1 MKVLLQN
8 RFNLLQAGAGDRI
21 HFFSL
26 LNSLKNQ
33 GIDVSHSLS
42 SRICL
47 KEYDLVHLFNITQGD
62 TYYQFINAKKQKK
75 PVVLTPIHIPKV
87 NYLASNQDKIKD
99 FVKKSPLLRPI
110 LNYFKYPLSPH
121 KRKSKNLEYNTEL
134 LEKIKKELIKGVN
147 LLLPGSNPEIQ
158 EINKL
163 YGINPNS
170 LVIHPGIEDIFHR
183 ATPDL
188 FIDKFGIKDFIIS
201 VGTIIP
207 LKNQLN
213 IIKALKGFNIPVV
226 FIGAMGKNNQYN
238 RLFTKNLSKNMI
250 YLGKLNREMVASAF
264 AAARAGILISYS
276 ETTGRVNLEAGA
288 AGTAV
293 VCSDIPVNREYM
305 KSYAYYCNPDSIQS
319 IKKQVLNAYKKGPVN
334 GTQQFIRNN
343 YTLVRYAREI
353 ISAYKKLL

>member
-21 HFFSL
+21 HFLSL
-26 LNSLKNQ
+26 LNYLKNL
-33 GIDVSHSLS
+33 GIDVSYSLS

-62 TYYQFINAKKQKK
+62 TYFQYRNAKKQKK
-75 PVVLTPIHIPKV
+75 PVVLTPIHIPKI
-87 NYLASNQDKIKD
+87 NYLASNQDKIKN
-99 FVKKSPLLRPI
+99 FLKKSPLLRPI

-121 KRKSKNLEYNTEL
+121 KRKSKNLEYNAKL
-134 LEKIKKELIKGVN
+134 LEKIKKELIKGVD
-147 LLLPGSNPEIQ
+147 LLLPGSNPEIK

-170 LVIHPGIEDIFHR
+170 LVIHPGIEDIFYR
-183 ATPDL
+183 ASPDL
-188 FIDKFGIKDFIIS
+188 FTNQFGIKNFIIS

-213 IIKALKGFNIPVV
+213 IIKALSDTNLPVV

-238 RLFTKNLSKNMI
+238 RLFTKNLSKNII
-250 YLGKLNREMVASAF
+250 YLGKLNREMVSSAF
-264 AAARAGILISYS
+264 ASAKVGILISYS

-288 AGTAV
+288 SGTAV

-305 KSYAYYCNPDSIQS
+305 KNYAYYCDPDSLQS
-319 IKKQVLNAYKKGPVN
+319 IKKQVLNAYNKGSIN
-334 GTQQFIRNN
+334 GTQRFIREN
-343 YTLVRYAREI
+343 YTLERYAKEV
-353 ISAYKKLL
+353 ISAYKKLF